1 MAMLKVSIIMNC
13 YNGEQYL
20 KEALESIMK
29 QTYKNW
35 ELIFWDNQSTDK
47 SASIFKS
54 YTDSRFKY
62 YYAPIHTGL
71 GDARK
76 KAIKKTTG
84 KWIAFLDVDDI
95 WLPDKLSEQIKII
108 NRYKHDNIGLIYG
121 KTYILEMNGKN
132 KKYFIYQSYDRKLF
146 EGHIFKDLL
155 FKGDFIPFL
164 TAIVNKKAYEEV
176 GGFSS
181 YLKFAPDY
189 YLFILIAEKYIVKAV
204 KKRIAISRLHSDN
217 YTKKMFDIAFY
228 EEIRILS
235 SFVNDYPAIQ
245 KRITMIKFR
254 YFFKKC
260 TPPSLFNLFIFIKNY
275 FFRKKKK
282 ISHPYYTSS

>member
-1 MAMLKVSIIMNC
+1 MLKVSIVMNC

-20 KEALESIMK
+20 KEALESIIK

-62 YYAPIHTGL
+62 YYAPIHTDL
-71 GDARK
+71 GEARK
-76 KAIKKTTG
+76 NAIEKTTG
-84 KWIAFLDVDDI
+84 EWIAFLDVDDM

-108 NRYKHDNIGLIYG
+108 NHYKDDNIGLVYG
-121 KTYILEMNGKN
+121 KTYFLEMNGKN
-132 KKYFIYQSYDRKLF
+132 KIYFIYQKSDRELL

-155 FKGDFIPFL
+155 LKGDFIPFS

-181 YLKFAPDY
+181 YFKFAEDY
-189 YLFILIAEKYIVKAV
+189 YLFVLIAEKYIVKAV
-204 KKRIAISRLHSDN
+204 KKRIAIYRLHPGN
-217 YTKKMFDIAFY
+217 LTKKMFDIAFC

-235 SFVNDYPAIQ
+235 SFVSDYPDIQ
-245 KRITMIKFR
+245 KRITMFKFTHLIKK
-254 YFFKKC
+254 Y
-260 TPPSLFNLFIFIKNY
+260 TPYPLFSFIRNY
-275 FFRKKKK
+275 FFLNKKK
-282 ISHPYYTSS
+282 ISYPDNRAE